1 MCSVLHGHCRSLT
14 AATRMLLSSSGSQ
27 QHKEKLAFSSCIH
40 STASWF
46 FFFFL
51 KASFQ
56 ILCLAGSESVATKHG
71 PRHQDSAARQTGL
84 GTARSSGTQPHL
96 CKEIA
101 VGLSP
106 SHSSFLCNSASFSTL
121 QWWCEACLVVLVME
135 REVLGWKALQMS
147 KGLLLFLDV
156 IAHKCVLFPLNETN
170 LIVHSRNS

>member
-1 MCSVLHGHCRSLT
+1 MDTVVLSQLPQECSFLPLGPNSTRRSWHFPPAST
-14 AATRMLLSSSGSQ
+14 QLL
-27 QHKEKLAFSSCIH
+27 LD
-40 STASWF
+40 F
-46 FFFFL
+46 FFFF

-84 GTARSSGTQPHL
+84 GTVRSSGTQPHL

-106 SHSSFLCNSASFSTL
+106 SHSSFLCNWESFSTL
-121 QWWCEACLVVLVME
+121 QWWCEAWLVVLVME